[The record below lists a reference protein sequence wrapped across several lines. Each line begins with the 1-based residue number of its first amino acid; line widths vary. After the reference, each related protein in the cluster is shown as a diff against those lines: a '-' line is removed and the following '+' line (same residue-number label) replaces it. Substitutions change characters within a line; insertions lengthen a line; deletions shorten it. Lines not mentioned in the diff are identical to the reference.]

1 MIIDILIVIFAV
13 SALYRGREIGFIRQ
27 LFSTVGFFGGLL
39 LGAWLQPHTITIA
52 HSQAGRSIITLI
64 TTLGCALLL
73 FSVGEYIGIRLK
85 YRVRLKRFNT
95 LDNGFGG
102 ALSIVSLLLT
112 VWLTAAIIGNLPFP
126 GLQSQVSKSH
136 IVSALNHTLPSAPGV
151 ISRLGHLI
159 DPNGFPQ
166 VFVDGEPA
174 PQKPIAL
181 PSLGTL
187 QAAVNKDRASVVKL
201 EGQGCGGIVEGSGF
215 VVGPN
220 LVATNAHVVAGIKH
234 PYVEDDNGTH
244 SGTVIWFDPNLDFAV
259 LRVSNLSGNSLIISN
274 KTVAAG
280 TPAAVLGYPGGGSF
294 TAGPAA
300 VRDEFNAS
308 GRDIY
313 GKGNTDRDVYE
324 LQATVRPGNSG
335 GPLVSSDGTVIGV
348 IFAEST
354 NYPNVGYAL
363 TTSQINGI
371 INPAAA
377 ANRPVSTG
385 QCAE

>member
-1 MIIDILIVIFAV
+1 MLVDILIVVFAV

-27 LFSTVGFFGGLL
+27 FFSTAGFFGGLL
-39 LGAWLQPHTITIA
+39 LGAWLQPYTITIA
-52 HSQAGRSIITLI
+52 HSQTWRSIITLA

-73 FSVGEYIGIRLK
+73 FSVGEYVGIRVK
-85 YRVRLKRFNT
+85 HHVRLKRFNI

-102 ALSIVSLLLT
+102 VLSIVSLLLT

-126 GLQSQVSKSH
+126 SLQSAVSKSR
-136 IVSALNHTLPSAPGV
+136 IVSALNRSLPSAPGV
-151 ISRLGHLI
+151 VSGLGHLI

-181 PSLGTL
+181 PPLGQL
-187 QAAVNKDRASVVKL
+187 RPAVDKDRVSVVKL
-201 EGQGCGGIVEGSGF
+201 EGQGCGGVVEGSGF
-215 VVGPN
+215 VVGSN

-234 PYVEDDNGTH
+234 PYVEDDNGSH
-244 SGTVIWFDPNLDFAV
+244 SGTVIWFDPKLDFAV
-259 LRVSNLSGNSLIISN
+259 LRVSNLAGRSLVISN
-274 KTVAAG
+274 KTVAPG
-280 TPAAVLGYPGGGSF
+280 TTAAVLGYPGGGSF

-300 VRDEFNAS
+300 VREEFTAS

-324 LQATVRPGNSG
+324 LQAMVRPGNSG
-335 GPLVSSDGTVIGV
+335 GPLVAVDGTVIGV

-363 TTSQINGI
+363 TSSQISGI
-371 INPAAA
+371 INHAAA
-377 ANRPVSTG
+377 ANRPVGTG